1 MNIRTTLVL
10 SFVCLSA
17 SVARAQQG
25 SQLVA
30 RHSGKCATVETT
42 RTGTQV
48 VQRTCD
54 PQRADQQWLVRASVA
69 GAAATIVSSATNM
82 CLDVDGASTME
93 GAHVKAYACK
103 SANNFNQQWV
113 MRSTPRGT
121 QLVAMHSQRCLNVAG
136 ADSAD
141 GARFVQGDC
150 GDRDHQ
156 LFDMR
161 AVSSGNGYGPSTST
175 ATSSSG
181 EPLVGEW
188 RWFNGATI
196 SVRSN
201 GTLQGT
207 NNQRGKWTREQ
218 NNRYVLTW
226 DEGWIDRV
234 LLSPDNRKLQGS
246 NQNGT
251 QISAERIGNAPSYES
266 SASVDRERRDATP
279 AQPDNRPQNG
289 RRDCGT
295 GNDDP
300 GCNMQH
306 NGEYP
311 MEGAAF
317 NAMLT
322 GIKSTQAEPQ
332 RVNMVRSMVQN
343 KWITS
348 QQLGVI
354 IEMFRSETQALD
366 AVKLA
371 MSRVIDRDNLAGNV
385 SKFRA
390 TPNKMAYTKLIASL
404 GNANDGNATG
414 GRLDN
419 PRDTSS
425 NNTVNNPPQRLDMRR
440 R

>member
-1 MNIRTTLVL
+1 MNIRTALVL
-10 SFVCLSA
+10 SFVCLPPV
-17 SVARAQQG
+17 VAHAQQG

-54 PQRADQQWLVRASVA
+54 AQRSDQQWQVRASGA
-69 GAAATIVSSATNM
+69 GNAATIVSSATSM
-82 CLDVDGASTME
+82 CLDVEGASTAE
-93 GAHVKAYACK
+93 GAHVKAFACK
-103 SANNFNQQWV
+103 STNNFNQQWV

-150 GDRDHQ
+150 GDREHQ
-156 LFDMR
+156 LFDLR
-161 AVSSGNGYGPSTST
+161 SVSAGYGPSTSA
-175 ATSSSG
+175 ATSTSASG

-196 SVRSN
+196 SVRAN

-207 NNQRGKWTREQ
+207 NNQRGKWVREP

-234 LLSPDNRKLQGS
+234 LLSADNRKLQGS

-251 QISAERIGNAPSYES
+251 QISAERIGNAPSSE
-266 SASVDRERRDATP
+266 AATSVDRERRDTTTP
-279 AQPDNRPQNG
+279 QPELRPRPQG
-289 RRDCGT
+289 ERRDCGT

-300 GCNMQH
+300 GCNMQQ

-311 MEGAAF
+311 MDGAGF

-322 GIKSTQAEPQ
+322 GLKVIPAEPQ
-332 RVNMVRSMVQN
+332 RVNTVRSTVAS
-343 KWITS
+343 KWLTA
-348 QQLGVI
+348 QQLGMI
-354 IEMFRSETQALD
+354 IDTFRSETQALD
-366 AVKLA
+366 AVKA
-371 MSRVIDRDNLAGNV
+371 SIHRVIDRDNLSVNV
-385 SKFRA
+385 AKFRSTA
-390 TPNKMAYTKLIASL
+390 NKMAYSKLIASL
-404 GNANDGNATG
+404 GNTNTTND
-414 GRLDN
+414 RLES
-419 PRDTSS
+419 PRDTSNS
-425 NNTVNNPPQRLDMRR
+425 GANANPPQRLDLRR